1 MLVLC
6 TLLLFHLGAGVIVQ
20 KVGIPTPTVAGH
32 IARLECVWSAGSGPP
47 LYSLR
52 WCKDGQQFY
61 VVTIRP
67 RPYQA
72 VFPTPGVHV
81 LLSMSDDSVLS
92 LANVTAATSGTY
104 TCEAMSDAPDFL
116 SSARSAHLSVIELPV
131 SGPTWTG
138 VLSVYHVHQHL
149 RARCHVMGSRPPAVF
164 TFLLNG
170 ETFLHEEPWVT
181 EDTPR
186 YNRRGE
192 TWNSSS
198 SLSIPLTPRNIL
210 KFFPFD
216 DRRSYYN
223 ADSRTYDDLSVSG
236 GPAYQSPRIF
246 VSNSNQEVL
255 INDIGSRSPEGLM
268 DESPYYMPGSSGS
281 SEYSPA
287 SHAVSFPGSASQT
300 RRLNLTCL
308 ANVGGLVYRTTTVSL
323 VSFPTEIHY
332 TSITRGAV
340 SSGPAHSML
349 TWIPFAAV
357 LYLTHP

>member
-1 MLVLC
+1 MLVLWM
-6 TLLLFHLGAGVIVQ
+6 LLLFHLGAGVIVQ
-20 KVGIPTPTVAGH
+20 KVRIPTPTVAGH

-61 VVTIRP
+61 VVTVRP
-67 RPYQA
+67 RPHQA

-81 LLSMSDDSVLS
+81 LLSMSDETALS

-149 RARCHVMGSRPPAVF
+149 RARCHVTGSRPPAAF

-186 YNRRGE
+186 YDRRGE

-210 KFFPFD
+210 KFFPYD

-223 ADSRTYDDLSVSG
+223 ADSGTYDGD
-236 GPAYQSPRIF
+236 PTYQSPRIF
-246 VSNSNQEVL
+246 VANSNQEIL
-255 INDIGSRSPEGLM
+255 MNDIASSSPEQMTDG
-268 DESPYYMPGSSGS
+268 SSYYMPGGSES

-287 SHAVSFPGSASQT
+287 SHAVSFPGSAPQT

-308 ANVGGLVYRTTTVSL
+308 ADVGGLVYKTTAVSL

-332 TSITRGAV
+332 TSITKGAA
-340 SSGPAHSML
+340 SSGPVQSML
-349 TWIPFAAV
+349 TWTLFAA
-357 LYLTHP
+357 LQYLTHP